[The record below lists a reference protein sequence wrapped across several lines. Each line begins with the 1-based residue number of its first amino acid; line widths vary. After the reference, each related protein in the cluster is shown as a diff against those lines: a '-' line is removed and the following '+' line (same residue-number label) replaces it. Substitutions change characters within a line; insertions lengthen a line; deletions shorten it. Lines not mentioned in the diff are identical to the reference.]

1 MRFIINIVCFLFL
14 LPLIA
19 TAQTYKY
26 IGVENGLSNRRIFDI
41 QKDSIGYM
49 WFLTN
54 EGIDRYNGKDIKHY
68 KLIEENKESS
78 SPIHLGWL
86 YFEEKGKLWVIG
98 KAGRIFQYNQE
109 HDVFN
114 KVYKLPK
121 TPVNISYGYMDH
133 NHRIW
138 LCSRYSIAL
147 YDTQT
152 GEAHQMPNELKSS
165 ITSIEQVDNDHFFMA
180 TNKGVRYVK
189 LENKTLQIVP
199 LEPLDK
205 IQAQISVLYFHQES
219 QRLFIGTFEKES
231 LPTIYDNNGLYT
243 PIRI

>member
-41 QKDSIGYM
+41 QKDSVGYM

-78 SPIHLGWL
+78 FPIHLGWL

-114 KVYKLPK
+114 RVYKLPK
-121 TPVNISYGYMDH
+121 TPVNISYGYMDC
-133 NHRIW
+133 NHRI
-138 LCSRYSIAL
+138 CSAADTASLSTTHKPERSIKCP
-147 YDTQT
+147 
-152 GEAHQMPNELKSS
+152 MN
-165 ITSIEQVDNDHFFMA
+165 
-180 TNKGVRYVK
+180 
-189 LENKTLQIVP
+189 
-199 LEPLDK
+199 
-205 IQAQISVLYFHQES
+205 
-219 QRLFIGTFEKES
+219 
-231 LPTIYDNNGLYT
+231 
-243 PIRI
+243 

>member
-1 MRFIINIVCFLFL
+1 
-14 LPLIA
+14 
-19 TAQTYKY
+19 
-26 IGVENGLSNRRIFDI
+26 
-41 QKDSIGYM
+41 
-49 WFLTN
+49 
-54 EGIDRYNGKDIKHY
+54 
-68 KLIEENKESS
+68 
-78 SPIHLGWL
+78 
-86 YFEEKGKLWVIG
+86 
-98 KAGRIFQYNQE
+98 
-109 HDVFN
+109 
-114 KVYKLPK
+114 
-121 TPVNISYGYMDH
+121 MDH

-205 IQAQISVLYFHQES
+205 IQAQISVLISTKNHKDFS
-219 QRLFIGTFEKES
+219 SVLLKKES

>member
-41 QKDSIGYM
+41 QKDSVGYM

-78 SPIHLGWL
+78 FPIHLGWL

-98 KAGRIFQYNQE
+98 KAGRIFQYNLNPE
-109 HDVFN
+109 KRN
-114 KVYKLPK
+114 
-121 TPVNISYGYMDH
+121 
-133 NHRIW
+133 
-138 LCSRYSIAL
+138 
-147 YDTQT
+147 
-152 GEAHQMPNELKSS
+152 
-165 ITSIEQVDNDHFFMA
+165 
-180 TNKGVRYVK
+180 
-189 LENKTLQIVP
+189 VP
-199 LEPLDK
+199 LYKNDAFQKVQKRRVP
-205 IQAQISVLYFHQES
+205 
-219 QRLFIGTFEKES
+219 EK
-231 LPTIYDNNGLYT
+231 
-243 PIRI
+243 R

>member
-41 QKDSIGYM
+41 QKDSVGYM

-78 SPIHLGWL
+78 FPIHLGWL

-114 KVYKLPK
+114 RVYKLPK
-121 TPVNISYGYMDH
+121 TPQYQLRLYGLQSQDLAVQQIQ
-133 NHRIW
+133 HRS
-138 LCSRYSIAL
+138 LR
-147 YDTQT
+147 
-152 GEAHQMPNELKSS
+152 H
-165 ITSIEQVDNDHFFMA
+165 
-180 TNKGVRYVK
+180 TNRRGPSNV
-189 LENKTLQIVP
+189 Q
-199 LEPLDK
+199 
-205 IQAQISVLYFHQES
+205 
-219 QRLFIGTFEKES
+219 
-231 LPTIYDNNGLYT
+231 
-243 PIRI
+243 

>member
-41 QKDSIGYM
+41 QKDSVGYM

-78 SPIHLGWL
+78 FPIHLGWL

-109 HDVFN
+109 HDVLTEYIN
-114 KVYKLPK
+114 CPRHRS
-121 TPVNISYGYMDH
+121 ISATA
-133 NHRIW
+133 IW
-138 LCSRYSIAL
+138 TAITGFGSAADTASLSTTHKPERSIKCP
-147 YDTQT
+147 
-152 GEAHQMPNELKSS
+152 MN
-165 ITSIEQVDNDHFFMA
+165 
-180 TNKGVRYVK
+180 
-189 LENKTLQIVP
+189 
-199 LEPLDK
+199 
-205 IQAQISVLYFHQES
+205 
-219 QRLFIGTFEKES
+219 
-231 LPTIYDNNGLYT
+231 
-243 PIRI
+243 

>member
-1 MRFIINIVCFLFL
+1 
-14 LPLIA
+14 
-19 TAQTYKY
+19 
-26 IGVENGLSNRRIFDI
+26 VENGLSNRRIFDI
-41 QKDSIGYM
+41 QKDSVGYM

-78 SPIHLGWL
+78 FPIHLGWL

-114 KVYKLPK
+114 RVYKLPK
-121 TPVNISYGYMDH
+121 TPVNISYGYMDC

-152 GEAHQMPNELKSS
+152 GEVHQMSNELKSS
-165 ITSIEQVDNDHFFMA
+165 ITSIEQVDNNHFFSVHSIS
-180 TNKGVRYVK
+180 TKNHK
-189 LENKTLQIVP
+189 
-199 LEPLDK
+199 DFS
-205 IQAQISVLYFHQES
+205 SVL
-219 QRLFIGTFEKES
+219 LKKAS
-231 LPTIYDNNGLYT
+231 LPTTYGNNGLYT

>member
-68 KLIEENKESS
+68 KLIGENKESS

-98 KAGRIFQYNQE
+98 KAGRIFQYN
-109 HDVFN
+109 HC
-114 KVYKLPK
+114 PRHRS
-121 TPVNISYGYMDH
+121 ISATA
-133 NHRIW
+133 IW
-138 LCSRYSIAL
+138 TAITGFGSAA
-147 YDTQT
+147 DT
-152 GEAHQMPNELKSS
+152 A
-165 ITSIEQVDNDHFFMA
+165 
-180 TNKGVRYVK
+180 
-189 LENKTLQIVP
+189 
-199 LEPLDK
+199 
-205 IQAQISVLYFHQES
+205 
-219 QRLFIGTFEKES
+219 S
-231 LPTIYDNNGLYT
+231 LSTTHKPER
-243 PIRI
+243 PIKCPMN

>member
-1 MRFIINIVCFLFL
+1 
-14 LPLIA
+14 
-19 TAQTYKY
+19 
-26 IGVENGLSNRRIFDI
+26 
-41 QKDSIGYM
+41 M

-189 LENKTLQIVP
+189 LENKNIADCP
-199 LEPLDK
+199 
-205 IQAQISVLYFHQES
+205 S
-219 QRLFIGTFEKES
+219 
-231 LPTIYDNNGLYT
+231 
-243 PIRI
+243 

>member
-41 QKDSIGYM
+41 QKDSVGYM

-78 SPIHLGWL
+78 FPIHLGWL

-114 KVYKLPK
+114 RVYKLPK
-121 TPVNISYGYMDH
+121 TPVNISYGYMDC

-152 GEAHQMPNELKSS
+152 GEVHQMSNELKSS
-165 ITSIEQVDNDHFFMA
+165 ITSIEQVDNNHFFMG
-180 TNKGVRYVK
+180 T
-189 LENKTLQIVP
+189 
-199 LEPLDK
+199 DK
-205 IQAQISVLYFHQES
+205 
-219 QRLFIGTFEKES
+219 
-231 LPTIYDNNGLYT
+231 GLYT

>member
-68 KLIEENKESS
+68 KLIGENKESS

-98 KAGRIFQYNQE
+98 KAGRIFNTTKNTMCSIKYINCPR
-109 HDVFN
+109 HRS
-114 KVYKLPK
+114 
-121 TPVNISYGYMDH
+121 ISATA
-133 NHRIW
+133 IW
-138 LCSRYSIAL
+138 TTIIGFGCAA
-147 YDTQT
+147 DTV
-152 GEAHQMPNELKSS
+152 S
-165 ITSIEQVDNDHFFMA
+165 
-180 TNKGVRYVK
+180 
-189 LENKTLQIVP
+189 
-199 LEPLDK
+199 
-205 IQAQISVLYFHQES
+205 
-219 QRLFIGTFEKES
+219 LFTTHKPER
-231 LPTIYDNNGLYT
+231 
-243 PIRI
+243 PIKCPMN